1 MLRIVLEI
9 DIASSFADGR
19 RSEVDRLGTFGKT
32 REAGETGDREG
43 ESASLLTLSERG
55 NWGTGGIGGRIE
67 SGDRSG
73 WLSR

>member
-1 MLRIVLEI
+1 MLRIVLDI

-43 ESASLLTLSERG
+43 ESTLRERG